1 MDYKKGHYKVANLR
15 LANEGRKLIAWA
27 ESRMPVLMKLREKY
41 RKTKPLKGYRIAGCL
56 HVTKETAVLV
66 KTFVE
71 AGAQVSWSGCNP
83 LSTND
88 AVAAALA
95 ADGISIFAWH
105 GMSVKE
111 FYWCIEET
119 LKIRP
124 NLTLDDGADLIFT
137 IHKKHPEFAEKY
149 VIGGTEET
157 TTGVHRLRAM
167 ANHGALKYPVIA
179 VNDAETK
186 WDFDN
191 VYGTGQ
197 STLDGILRATSVLLA
212 GKNVVVA
219 GYGHCGKGVALRAKG
234 LGANV
239 IVTEVKPTAALKAT
253 LDGMRVMTMDEA
265 AKIGDI
271 FITATGVK
279 DVIVERHFK
288 AMKDGS
294 IVCNTGHYDC
304 EVNLV
309 DLKKISTSVK
319 EVRADNEEYRL
330 KNGKRIYVLAK
341 GRLVNLAAAEGHPS
355 EVMDMSFAN
364 QFMSQLRLVEFDK
377 KGIRLENKV
386 YDIPAEQDEEIAAV
400 KLATMGCKID
410 KLTPAQ
416 KKYQD
421 DYSAGT

>member
-1 MDYKKGHYKVANLR
+1 MNAKAGTYKVADLSLAREGAR
-15 LANEGRKLIAWA
+15 LIEWA
-27 ESRMPVLMKLREKY
+27 ESRMPVLMALREQY
-41 RKTKPLKGYRIAGCL
+41 GKTKPLKGYRMAGCL

-105 GMSVKE
+105 GMNVKE
-111 FYWCIEET
+111 FYWCIEQT
-119 LKIRP
+119 LKIHP

-167 ANHGALKYPVIA
+167 AADGALRYPVVA

-197 STLDGILRATSVLLA
+197 STIDGILRATSVLFA
-212 GKNVVVA
+212 GKHVVVA
-219 GYGHCGKGVALRAKG
+219 GYGHCGKGVAMRAKG
-234 LGANV
+234 FGADV
-239 IVTEVKPTAALKAT
+239 IVAEVKPTAALKAT
-253 LDGMRVMTMDEA
+253 LDGFRAMKMDDA
-265 AKIGDI
+265 AKVGDI
-271 FITATGVK
+271 FVTATGVK
-279 DVIVERHFK
+279 DVIVKRHF
-288 AMKDGS
+288 ASMKDGA
-294 IVCNTGHYDC
+294 IVCNTGHYDV
-304 EVNLV
+304 EVNLN
-309 DLKKISTSVK
+309 DLGALAKSRRTIRSN
-319 EVRADNEEYRL
+319 NEEYTLRD
-330 KNGKRIYVLAK
+330 GRRIYLLAQ

-364 QFMSQLRLVEFDK
+364 QFMSQLRLASLHK
-377 KGIRLENKV
+377 KGERLENKV
-386 YDIPAEQDEEIAAV
+386 YDIPPEQDQQIARL
-400 KLATMGCKID
+400 KLKTQGIRID
-410 KLTPAQ
+410 ALTSEQ
-416 KKYQD
+416 KKYVE